1 MRRVAF
7 SATGIR
13 CHRNESSQ
21 RYGPKTVFA
30 GLSDMTDPNEKIH
43 VSAQDARAGATPHV
57 TRYILAISLI
67 LVILAFV
74 FLFME

>member
-1 MRRVAF
+1 
-7 SATGIR
+7 
-13 CHRNESSQ
+13 
-21 RYGPKTVFA
+21 
-30 GLSDMTDPNEKIH
+30 MTDPNEKIH
-43 VSAQDARAGATPHV
+43 VSAQDARAGATPHM